1 MAEGAPQSIIIKKVK
16 KGGHAAHHGGA
27 WKIAYADFV
36 TAMMAFFLLLW
47 LLNAVPQE
55 SLEGIS
61 NYFAP
66 VSVSESTSGSGGVL
80 GGKVM
85 SEEEAGI
92 SESSSSVTMDLPPP
106 SAGSGGDDQA
116 SAEDIAEDAAREAM
130 EALEQQQFDE
140 AQQKIIQAIEAD
152 ETLSQLKDSLKMD
165 DTPEGLRIQLLDQDG
180 LPMFQSGGA
189 TMLAHTRKVMA
200 LVAKVIK
207 NMPQQIS
214 ISGHTDSV
222 PFSDDHGYSNWELS
236 SDRANSARRELM
248 DDGVP
253 YERVS
258 QVIGKASTEPLME
271 DNPTHPSNRRL
282 SIVLL
287 RGSAGPLDAEEEILP
302 GLSDIKQKQLEDT
315 LNSIE

>member
-106 SAGSGGDDQA
+106 SAGSGGDDQPV
-116 SAEDIAEDAAREAM
+116 
-130 EALEQQQFDE
+130 
-140 AQQKIIQAIEAD
+140 QKILLK
-152 ETLSQLKDSLKMD
+152 TLLERRWKHWSSSSSMKPSKKSFR
-165 DTPEGLRIQLLDQDG
+165 PLR
-180 LPMFQSGGA
+180 PMK
-189 TMLAHTRKVMA
+189 R
-200 LVAKVIK
+200 
-207 NMPQQIS
+207 
-214 ISGHTDSV
+214 
-222 PFSDDHGYSNWELS
+222 
-236 SDRANSARRELM
+236 
-248 DDGVP
+248 
-253 YERVS
+253 
-258 QVIGKASTEPLME
+258 
-271 DNPTHPSNRRL
+271 
-282 SIVLL
+282 
-287 RGSAGPLDAEEEILP
+287 
-302 GLSDIKQKQLEDT
+302 
-315 LNSIE
+315 